1 MTTPGSPPTPALSNK
16 IVSPSW
22 TDLDCDGWGI
32 EEEGVDRSDGTC
44 TFRREEQ
51 RCKENLEDT
60 SALAMQDHQV
70 VHACNQQKPG
80 PQISGWTSPP
90 LAFTISG

>member
-1 MTTPGSPPTPALSNK
+1 MPTPGSPPTLAPSNK

-22 TDLDCDGWGI
+22 TDLDCDGWSI
-32 EEEGVDRSDGTC
+32 EEGVDQHDGTC
-44 TFRREEQ
+44 SFRREEQ

-60 SALAMQDHQV
+60 SALDVQDHQV
-70 VHACNQQKPG
+70 GHACNQHNPG
-80 PQISGWTSPP
+80 SQTYGRTSPP